1 VVKNKVYHKRVFFI
15 FPLFRNHQEPIEKNR
30 TPSVL
35 EDTRVLILVHHR
47 IQSAD
52 SQTRFHL
59 KVEVLKKKQVYV
71 LHNRVIFYDRYR
83 RHVDHTQEDSIEPHW
98 NQNDENKTETDDFQH
113 VHGLPRSLRYKSRRF
128 DWETA
133 SEGVWKIGDT
143 SRPVLGGQTNNE
155 PS

>member
-1 VVKNKVYHKRVFFI
+1 M
-15 FPLFRNHQEPIEKNR
+15 
-30 TPSVL
+30 
-35 EDTRVLILVHHR
+35 
-47 IQSAD
+47 D

-59 KVEVLKKKQVYV
+59 EVEVLKKKLVDV
-71 LHNRVIFYDRYR
+71 LHNRAIFYDRYQ

-113 VHGLPRSLRYKSRRF
+113 VHGPPRSLHDKIHTF

-133 SEGVWKIGDT
+133 IEAVWKIGDT
-143 SRPVLGGQTNNE
+143 SRPVLGGQTSNE